1 MYIRTVLPN
10 GLRIL
15 TCAMPHIR
23 SATLCFYIAA
33 GSRTEPAERAGVA
46 HFLEHMLFKGTAR
59 FPTARHISE
68 AIEGVGGVLDAQTS
82 PEVTAYWAKV
92 PADHFPRAL
101 ELLTDMVRAPLL
113 EPCEIEKERQ
123 VIVEELHMVTDSPAD
138 WVAELLGEALWP
150 GHPLGRDVAGTEET
164 VRSISRQDLEAYRV
178 AHYSP
183 DRLVVVVAGALPA
196 TQVEEAVAAALGD
209 LSAAPQSIPD
219 TPPPAVTA
227 PRLLLRYRECE
238 QAHLSLGIPA
248 LSYRH
253 PDRYALLLLDTI
265 LGAGMSSRLFL
276 AIREERALAYN
287 VYSAL
292 RQFVDCGAETIYA
305 GVAPERAEECLAAVW
320 EELERLAAEGVPEE
334 ELERAKEYSKGRI
347 LLRMEDSYGVASW
360 YGVQETLL
368 QRIEEV
374 DEVIAHI
381 EAVQPADLQRLA
393 ASLFRRNTLC
403 LAAVGP
409 FQDDAP
415 FRRALG
421 IESLIV
427 EG

>member
-1 MYIRTVLPN
+1 MYTRTVLPN

-33 GSRTEPAERAGVA
+33 GSRVEPDERAGVA

-59 FPTARHISE
+59 YPTAREVSE

-92 PADHFPRAL
+92 PVQHFPRAL
-101 ELLTDMVRAPLL
+101 ELLTEMLRFPRLDPA
-113 EPCEIEKERQ
+113 EIEKERQ
-123 VIVEELHMVTDSPAD
+123 VIVEEIHMIIDSPAD
-138 WVAELLGEALWP
+138 WVGELLGEALWP
-150 GHPLGRDVAGTEET
+150 GHPLGRDVAGREET
-164 VRSISRQDLEAYRV
+164 VRAIAREDLEAYRATYYVPGRIV
-178 AHYSP
+178 A
-183 DRLVVVVAGALPA
+183 VVAGALP
-196 TQVEEAVAAALGD
+196 TSEVEAALADALGD
-209 LSAAPQSIPD
+209 LGVAAPPSLD
-219 TPPPAVTA
+219 VPPPRTRGAQ
-227 PRLLLRYRECE
+227 LLVRYRECE
-238 QAHLSLGIPA
+238 QAHLCLGLPA

-276 AIREERALAYN
+276 SIREERALAYN

-292 RQFVDCGAETIYA
+292 RQFADCGAETIYA
-305 GVAPERAEECLAAVW
+305 GVAPERAGECLAAIW
-320 EELERLAAEGVPEE
+320 EELERLATEGVPEE
-334 ELERAKEYSKGRI
+334 ELQRAKEYTKGRI

-360 YGVQETLL
+360 YGAQETLL

-374 DEVIAHI
+374 DEVIAQI
-381 EAVQPADLQRLA
+381 EAVEPADLQRLA
-393 ASLFRRNTLC
+393 ALLFRRDALC

-409 FQDDAP
+409 FPEDAP

-421 IESLIV
+421 LDSV
-427 EG
+427 AVV

>member
-1 MYIRTVLPN
+1 MYTRTVLPN

-33 GSRTEPAERAGVA
+33 GSRVEPPERAGVA

-59 FPTARHISE
+59 YPTARHISE

-113 EPCEIEKERQ
+113 APCEIEKERQ
-123 VIVEELHMVTDSPAD
+123 VIVEELHMVADSPAD
-138 WVAELLGEALWP
+138 WVAELLSEALWP

-164 VRSISRQDLEAYRV
+164 VRAISRQDLEAYRT
-178 AHYSP
+178 AHYTAA
-183 DRLVVVVAGALPA
+183 RLVAVVAGSLPPA
-196 TQVEEAVAAALGD
+196 QVEEAIAAALGD
-209 LSAAPQSIPD
+209 LGGPPSSTPEEA
-219 TPPPAVTA
+219 PPPASA
-227 PRLLLRYRECE
+227 PRFLVRYRDCE

-248 LSYRH
+248 LSYHH

-276 AIREERALAYN
+276 SIREERALAYN

-292 RQFVDCGAETIYA
+292 RQFADCGAETIYA
-305 GVAPERAEECLAAVW
+305 GVAPERAEECLAAIW
-320 EELERLAAEGVPEE
+320 QELERLAAESVPEE
-334 ELERAKEYSKGRI
+334 ELQRAKEYSKGRI

-368 QRIEEV
+368 RRIEGV
-374 DEVIAHI
+374 DEVIARI

-393 ASLFRRNTLC
+393 ASLFRREALC

-409 FQDDAP
+409 FADETP

-421 IESLIV
+421 M
-427 EG
+427 